1 MSERLPAIRARNIIH
16 VLRQLGFYKV
26 RQKGAHIFFN
36 IPMEDVL

>member
-16 VLRQLGFYKV
+16 VLRQLGFYEV